1 MSIEEVLA
9 VVGTVAPPLTA
20 IAGLGTA
27 WVKLGAARKDAKK
40 ASTTPGAGNTTQKLS
55 IGTLNGDNN
64 RVHNTHQQ
72 VGNGS
77 AAISGD
83 GNRTTIDNSQHTHNH
98 APSKDAQESDE
109 DTIKNIIYG
118 LIILVVAATASFA
131 SWPSINL
138 IGIICWVFCLALTG
152 LLIKK
157 YAQPGTETS
166 INALMYM
173 LYPGILLA
181 IAAWTWVTLNGSGMY
196 NLSTIRTTIDSH
208 MTSYQLSDFLTGFTN
223 AVKVTYGFNGYI
235 LLVLNLFASTVTVLL
250 LTRCYWR
257 ILNAACAR
265 YRGFEL
271 RFPLKKAAADIILA
285 AMGCVACQ
293 PALAEL
299 IVSQFNK

>member
-1 MSIEEVLA
+1 MEFINKLA
-9 VVGTVAPPLTA
+9 PIVIPLLTA
-20 IAGLGTA
+20 IAGLFTA
-27 WVKLGAARKDAKK
+27 WFKTRAARAEAKK
-40 ASTTPGAGNTTQKLS
+40 AEASANTGGITQKLS
-55 IGTLNGDNN
+55 VGTINSNGN

-98 APSKDAQESDE
+98 APSKKGQESTE
-109 DTIKNIIYG
+109 NTFG
-118 LIILVVAATASFA
+118 LGLGAFAVMVIATAAFCA
-131 SWPSINL
+131 SWPSINQ

-157 YAQPGTETS
+157 YAQSGTETS
-166 INALMYM
+166 TNTLMYM
-173 LYPGILLA
+173 LYPGVLLA

-196 NLSTIRTTIDSH
+196 NLSTIRTTIDSYMSSH
-208 MTSYQLSDFLTGFTN
+208 QQGGYIARFIEAVTATYGLGGFTLLMLN
-223 AVKVTYGFNGYI
+223 LLAAVFTV
-235 LLVLNLFASTVTVLL
+235 LVLV
-250 LTRCYWR
+250 RCYWR

-271 RFPLKKAAADIILA
+271 RFPLQEAGTSIILA

>member
-1 MSIEEVLA
+1 MEFINKLA
-9 VVGTVAPPLTA
+9 PIVIPLLTA
-20 IAGLGTA
+20 IAGLFTA
-27 WVKLGAARKDAKK
+27 WFKTRAARAEAKK
-40 ASTTPGAGNTTQKLS
+40 AEASANTGGITQKLS
-55 IGTLNGDNN
+55 VGTINGNGN

-98 APSKDAQESDE
+98 APSKKGQESTE
-109 DTIKNIIYG
+109 DPFGFGIVAVVSM
-118 LIILVVAATASFA
+118 VVAAAAFFA
-131 SWPSINL
+131 SWPSINQ

-152 LLIKK
+152 VLIKK
-157 YAQPGTETS
+157 YAQSGTETS
-166 INALMYM
+166 TNTLMYM

-196 NLSTIRTTIDSH
+196 NLSTIRATIDSYMSSH
-208 MTSYQLSDFLTGFTN
+208 QQGGYIARFIEAVTATYGLGGFTLLMLN
-223 AVKVTYGFNGYI
+223 LLAAVFTV
-235 LLVLNLFASTVTVLL
+235 LVLV
-250 LTRCYWR
+250 RCYWR

-271 RFPLKKAAADIILA
+271 RFPLQEAGTSIILA
-285 AMGCVACQ
+285 IMGCVACQ

-299 IVSQFNK
+299 IVSQFNR

>member
-1 MSIEEVLA
+1 MSVEEVLA
-9 VVGTVAPPLTA
+9 IVGTVAPPFTA

-40 ASTTPGAGNTTQKLS
+40 AATTPGAGNTTQKLS
-55 IGTLNGDNN
+55 VGTINGNGN

-98 APSKDAQESDE
+98 APSKKGQESTE
-109 DTIKNIIYG
+109 NAFG
-118 LIILVVAATASFA
+118 LGFGALAVTVIATAAFCA

-138 IGIICWVFCLALTG
+138 IGIICWVLCLALTG

-196 NLSTIRTTIDSH
+196 NLSTIRTAIDNHMNSH
-208 MTSYQLSDFLTGFTN
+208 QQGSYIARYIEAVN
-223 AVKVTYGFNGYI
+223 ATYGFGGFT
-235 LLVLNLFASTVTVLL
+235 LLMLNLLAAVLTVLL
-250 LTRCYWR
+250 LVRCYWH

-271 RFPLKKAAADIILA
+271 RFPLKEVAADIILA

-293 PALAEL
+293 PALAEHL
-299 IVSQFNK
+299 IAQINK

>member
-1 MSIEEVLA
+1 MDVL
-9 VVGTVAPPLTA
+9 VLIPLLTA
-20 IAGLGTA
+20 IAGLATA
-27 WVKLGAARKDAKK
+27 LFKTRAARAEAKK
-40 ASTTPGAGNTTQKLS
+40 AEAGTSTGGTTQKLS

-98 APSKDAQESDE
+98 APSKKEQESTE
-109 DTIKNIIYG
+109 NAFG
-118 LIILVVAATASFA
+118 LGFGALAVMVIATAAFCA

-138 IGIICWVFCLALTG
+138 IGIICWVLCLALTG

-157 YAQPGTETS
+157 YAQPGTETT
-166 INALMYM
+166 INTLMYM

-196 NLSTIRTTIDSH
+196 NLSTIRTAIDNHMNSH
-208 MTSYQLSDFLTGFTN
+208 QQGSYIARYIEAVN
-223 AVKVTYGFNGYI
+223 ATYGFGGFT
-235 LLVLNLFASTVTVLL
+235 LLMLNLLAAVLTVLL
-250 LTRCYWR
+250 LVRCYWH

-271 RFPLKKAAADIILA
+271 RFPLKEVAADIILA

>member
-1 MSIEEVLA
+1 MSIEEVLSII
-9 VVGTVAPPLTA
+9 GTVAPPLTA
-20 IAGLGTA
+20 IAGIVTA
-27 WVKLGAARKDAKK
+27 GVKLGAARKDAKK
-40 ASTTPGAGNTTQKLS
+40 AATTPGAGNTTQKLS
-55 IGTLNGDNN
+55 IGTINGNGN

-98 APSKDAQESDE
+98 APSKKGQESTNE
-109 DTIKNIIYG
+109 AFITAFVAVVG
-118 LIILVVAATASFA
+118 LVIATAAFCA

-138 IGIICWVFCLALTG
+138 IGIICWVLCLALTG

-157 YAQPGTETS
+157 YAQSGAETS

-181 IAAWTWVTLNGSGMY
+181 IAAWTWVTLNGSGTY

-223 AVKVTYGFNGYI
+223 AVNATYGRNGYI
-235 LLVLNLFASTVTVLL
+235 LLGLNLFASVVTVLL
-250 LTRCYWR
+250 LVRCYWS

-271 RFPLKKAAADIILA
+271 RFPLKEVAADIILA

-293 PALAEL
+293 PALAEHL
-299 IVSQFNK
+299 ITQLNK

>member
-1 MSIEEVLA
+1 MSFEEVLS
-9 VVGTVAPPLTA
+9 VIGTVAPPLTA
-20 IAGLGTA
+20 IAGTATA

-40 ASTTPGAGNTTQKLS
+40 AAAIPGAGNTTQKLS
-55 IGTLNGDNN
+55 IGTINGNGN

-98 APSKDAQESDE
+98 APSKKGQENDE
-109 DTIKNIIYG
+109 EALGIGFFAFFSMVI
-118 LIILVVAATASFA
+118 AAAAFCA
-131 SWPSINL
+131 SWPSINQ
-138 IGIICWVFCLALTG
+138 IGIICWVFCLILTG
-152 LLIKK
+152 VFIKK
-157 YAQPGTETS
+157 CAQSGAETS

-196 NLSTIRTTIDSH
+196 NLSTIRTTIDSYMSSH
-208 MTSYQLSDFLTGFTN
+208 QQGDYIARFIE
-223 AVKVTYGFNGYI
+223 AVTATYGFSGFTLLMLN
-235 LLVLNLFASTVTVLL
+235 LLAAVFTVLVLV
-250 LTRCYWR
+250 RCYWR

-271 RFPLKKAAADIILA
+271 RFPLQEAGVSIILA
-285 AMGCVACQ
+285 VMGCVACQ
-293 PALAEL
+293 PVLAEHL
-299 IVSQFNK
+299 ISQFNK

>member
-1 MSIEEVLA
+1 MEFINKLTPIVIPL
-9 VVGTVAPPLTA
+9 LTA
-20 IAGLGTA
+20 IAGLFTA
-27 WVKLGAARKDAKK
+27 WFKTRAARAEAKK
-40 ASTTPGAGNTTQKLS
+40 AEASANTGGITQKLS
-55 IGTLNGDNN
+55 VGTINGNGN

-98 APSKDAQESDE
+98 APSKKGQESTE
-109 DTIKNIIYG
+109 NTFG
-118 LIILVVAATASFA
+118 LGLGAFAVMVIATAAFCA
-131 SWPSINL
+131 SWPSINQ

-157 YAQPGTETS
+157 YAQSGTETS
-166 INALMYM
+166 TNTLMYM
-173 LYPGILLA
+173 LYPGVLLA

-196 NLSTIRTTIDSH
+196 NLSTIRTTIDSYMSSH
-208 MTSYQLSDFLTGFTN
+208 QQGGYIARFIEAVTATYGLGGFTLLMLN
-223 AVKVTYGFNGYI
+223 LLAAVFTV
-235 LLVLNLFASTVTVLL
+235 LVLV
-250 LTRCYWR
+250 RCYWR

-271 RFPLKKAAADIILA
+271 RFPLQEAGASIILA

>member
-1 MSIEEVLA
+1 MSIEEILSII
-9 VVGTVAPPLTA
+9 GTVAPPFTA
-20 IAGLGTA
+20 VVGLGTA

-40 ASTTPGAGNTTQKLS
+40 TAATPGAGNTTQNLN
-55 IGTLNGDNN
+55 IGTINGNGN

-77 AAISGD
+77 TAISGD

-98 APSKDAQESDE
+98 APSKKGQESNE
-109 DTIKNIIYG
+109 ETFSYAAFA
-118 LIILVVAATASFA
+118 LIMTLFAAAAFLV
-131 SWPSINL
+131 SWPNVNL
-138 IGIICWVFCLALTG
+138 TLIICWVFCLALTG

-181 IAAWTWVTLNGSGMY
+181 ITAWIWVTLNGSGKY
-196 NLSTIRTTIDSH
+196 NMSTIHAVITGYMSSH
-208 MTSYQLSDFLTGFTN
+208 QQGNFFARFIEAVN
-223 AVKVTYGFNGYI
+223 ATYGFSGFT
-235 LLVLNLFASTVTVLL
+235 LLVLNLLATMLMVQILA
-250 LTRCYWR
+250 RCYWR

-271 RFPLKKAAADIILA
+271 RFPLQEAGTSIILA

-293 PALAEL
+293 PALAEHL
-299 IVSQFNK
+299 IAQINK

>member
-1 MSIEEVLA
+1 MSFEEVLSIIGA
-9 VVGTVAPPLTA
+9 AAPPITA
-20 IAGLGTA
+20 IAGTATA

-40 ASTTPGAGNTTQKLS
+40 AAATPGAGNTTQKLS
-55 IGTLNGDNN
+55 VGTINGNGN

-98 APSKDAQESDE
+98 APSKKGQASNE
-109 DTIKNIIYG
+109 DTFGFG
-118 LIILVVAATASFA
+118 LVAVFIALFAAAAFLV
-131 SWPSINL
+131 SWPNVNL
-138 IGIICWVFCLALTG
+138 TLIICWVFCLAMAG

-157 YAQPGTETS
+157 YAQSGTETS

-181 IAAWTWVTLNGSGMY
+181 ITAWIWVSLNGSGKY
-196 NLSTIRTTIDSH
+196 NMSTIHTVITGYMSSH
-208 MTSYQLSDFLTGFTN
+208 QQGVFFARFIEAVNATYGFTGFT
-223 AVKVTYGFNGYI
+223 
-235 LLVLNLFASTVTVLL
+235 LLMLNLLATMLMVQILV
-250 LTRCYWR
+250 RCYWR

-271 RFPLKKAAADIILA
+271 HFPLQEAGVSIILA
-285 AMGCVACQ
+285 IMGCVACQ
-293 PALAEL
+293 PALAEHL
-299 IVSQFNK
+299 IAQINK

>member
-1 MSIEEVLA
+1 MEFINKLA
-9 VVGTVAPPLTA
+9 PIVIPLLTA
-20 IAGLGTA
+20 IAGLFTA
-27 WVKLGAARKDAKK
+27 WFKTRAARAEAKK
-40 ASTTPGAGNTTQKLS
+40 AEAGTNTGGTTQKLS
-55 IGTLNGDNN
+55 VGTINGNGN

-98 APSKDAQESDE
+98 APSKKGQESTE
-109 DTIKNIIYG
+109 NTFG
-118 LIILVVAATASFA
+118 LGLGAFAVMVIATAAFCA
-131 SWPSINL
+131 SWPSINQ

-157 YAQPGTETS
+157 YAQSGTETS
-166 INALMYM
+166 TNTLMYM
-173 LYPGILLA
+173 LYPGVLLA

-196 NLSTIRTTIDSH
+196 NLSTIRTTIDSYMSSH
-208 MTSYQLSDFLTGFTN
+208 QQGGYIARFIEAVTATYGLGGFTLLMLN
-223 AVKVTYGFNGYI
+223 LLAAVFTV
-235 LLVLNLFASTVTVLL
+235 LVLV
-250 LTRCYWR
+250 RCYWR

-271 RFPLKKAAADIILA
+271 RFPLQEAGTSIILA

>member
-1 MSIEEVLA
+1 MEFI
-9 VVGTVAPPLTA
+9 TKYAPIIIPLLTA
-20 IAGLGTA
+20 IAGLFTA
-27 WVKLGAARKDAKK
+27 WFKTRAARAEAKK
-40 ASTTPGAGNTTQKLS
+40 AEASANTGGITQKLS
-55 IGTLNGDNN
+55 VGTINGNGN

-98 APSKDAQESDE
+98 APSKKGQESTE
-109 DTIKNIIYG
+109 NTFG
-118 LIILVVAATASFA
+118 LGLGAFAVMVIATAAFCA
-131 SWPSINL
+131 SWPSINQ

-157 YAQPGTETS
+157 YAQSGTETS
-166 INALMYM
+166 TNTLMYM
-173 LYPGILLA
+173 LYPGVLLA

-196 NLSTIRTTIDSH
+196 NLSTIRTTIDSYMSSH
-208 MTSYQLSDFLTGFTN
+208 QQGGYIARFIEAVTATYGLGGFTLLMLN
-223 AVKVTYGFNGYI
+223 LLAAVFTV
-235 LLVLNLFASTVTVLL
+235 LVLV
-250 LTRCYWR
+250 RCYWR

-271 RFPLKKAAADIILA
+271 RFPLQEAGTSIILA

>member
-1 MSIEEVLA
+1 MEFINKLTPIVIPL
-9 VVGTVAPPLTA
+9 LTA
-20 IAGLGTA
+20 IAGLFTA
-27 WVKLGAARKDAKK
+27 WFKTRAARAEAKK
-40 ASTTPGAGNTTQKLS
+40 AEASANTGGTTQKLS
-55 IGTLNGDNN
+55 VGTINGNGN

-98 APSKDAQESDE
+98 APSKKGQESTE
-109 DTIKNIIYG
+109 NTFG
-118 LIILVVAATASFA
+118 LGLGAFAVMVIATAAFCA
-131 SWPSINL
+131 SWPSINQ

-157 YAQPGTETS
+157 YAQSGTETS
-166 INALMYM
+166 TNTLMYM
-173 LYPGILLA
+173 LYPGVLLA

-196 NLSTIRTTIDSH
+196 NLSTIRTTIDSYMSSH
-208 MTSYQLSDFLTGFTN
+208 QQGGYIARFIEAVTATYGLGGFTLLMLN
-223 AVKVTYGFNGYI
+223 LLAAVFTV
-235 LLVLNLFASTVTVLL
+235 LVLV
-250 LTRCYWR
+250 RCYWR

-271 RFPLKKAAADIILA
+271 RFPLQEAGTSIILA

>member
-9 VVGTVAPPLTA
+9 VIGTVAPPITA
-20 IAGLGTA
+20 IAGIVTA
-27 WVKLGAARKDAKK
+27 GVKLSAARKDAKK
-40 ASTTPGAGNTTQKLS
+40 AATTPGAGNTNQKLS
-55 IGTLNGDNN
+55 IGTINGNNN

-98 APSKDAQESDE
+98 APSKKGQESDE
-109 DTIKNIIYG
+109 EGFVSACVAVFG
-118 LIILVVAATASFA
+118 LVIAAAAFCA

-138 IGIICWVFCLALTG
+138 IGIICWVLCLALTG
-152 LLIKK
+152 VLIKK
-157 YAQPGTETS
+157 YAQPGAETS

-208 MTSYQLSDFLTGFTN
+208 MTSYQLSDFLAGFTN
-223 AVKVTYGFNGYI
+223 AVNATYGRNGYI
-235 LLVLNLFASTVTVLL
+235 LLGLNLFASAVTVLL
-250 LTRCYWR
+250 LVRCYWR

-265 YRGFEL
+265 YRSFEL
-271 RFPLKKAAADIILA
+271 RFPLKEAAADIILA
-285 AMGCVACQ
+285 AMGCMACQ
-293 PALAEL
+293 PALAEHL
-299 IVSQFNK
+299 IAQINK

>member
-1 MSIEEVLA
+1 MSFEEVLSIIGA
-9 VVGTVAPPLTA
+9 AAPPITA
-20 IAGLGTA
+20 IAGIVTA
-27 WVKLGAARKDAKK
+27 GVKLGAARKDAKK
-40 ASTTPGAGNTTQKLS
+40 AATTPGAGNTTQKLS
-55 IGTLNGDNN
+55 IGTINGNGN
-64 RVHNTHQQ
+64 RVQNTHQQ

-98 APSKDAQESDE
+98 APSKKGQESTE
-109 DTIKNIIYG
+109 NAFG
-118 LIILVVAATASFA
+118 LGFGALAVMVIATAAFCA

-138 IGIICWVFCLALTG
+138 IGIICWVLCLALTG

-157 YAQPGTETS
+157 YAQPGSDAS

-196 NLSTIRTTIDSH
+196 NLSTIRTTIDNHMNSH
-208 MTSYQLSDFLTGFTN
+208 QQGSYIARYVEAVN
-223 AVKVTYGFNGYI
+223 ATYGFGGFT
-235 LLVLNLFASTVTVLL
+235 LLMLNLLAAVLTVLL
-250 LTRCYWR
+250 LVRCFWC

-271 RFPLKKAAADIILA
+271 RFPLKEAAADIILA
-285 AMGCVACQ
+285 VMGCVACQ

>member
-1 MSIEEVLA
+1 MSVEEVLA
-9 VVGTVAPPLTA
+9 IVGTVAPPFTA

-40 ASTTPGAGNTTQKLS
+40 AATTPGAGNTTQKLS
-55 IGTLNGDNN
+55 IGTINGNGN

-98 APSKDAQESDE
+98 APSKKGQESTE
-109 DTIKNIIYG
+109 NAFG
-118 LIILVVAATASFA
+118 LGFGALAVTVIATAAFCA

-138 IGIICWVFCLALTG
+138 IGIICWVLCLALTG

-196 NLSTIRTTIDSH
+196 NLSTIRTAIDNHMNSH
-208 MTSYQLSDFLTGFTN
+208 QQGSYIARYIEAVN
-223 AVKVTYGFNGYI
+223 ATYGFGGFT
-235 LLVLNLFASTVTVLL
+235 LLMLNLLAAVLTVLL
-250 LTRCYWR
+250 LVRCYWH

-271 RFPLKKAAADIILA
+271 RFPLKEVAADIILA

-293 PALAEL
+293 PALAEHL
-299 IVSQFNK
+299 IAQINK

>member
-1 MSIEEVLA
+1 MEFINKLTPIVIPL
-9 VVGTVAPPLTA
+9 LTA
-20 IAGLGTA
+20 IAGLFTA
-27 WVKLGAARKDAKK
+27 WFKTRAARAEAKK
-40 ASTTPGAGNTTQKLS
+40 AEASANTGGITQKLS
-55 IGTLNGDNN
+55 VGTINGNGN

-98 APSKDAQESDE
+98 APSKKGQESTE
-109 DTIKNIIYG
+109 NTFG
-118 LIILVVAATASFA
+118 LGLGAFAVMVIATAAFCA
-131 SWPSINL
+131 SWPSINQ

-157 YAQPGTETS
+157 YAQSGTETS
-166 INALMYM
+166 TNTLMYM
-173 LYPGILLA
+173 LYPGVLLA

-196 NLSTIRTTIDSH
+196 NLSTIRTTIDSYMSSH
-208 MTSYQLSDFLTGFTN
+208 QQGGYIARFIEAVTATYGLGGFTLLMLN
-223 AVKVTYGFNGYI
+223 LLAAVFTV
-235 LLVLNLFASTVTVLL
+235 LVLV
-250 LTRCYWR
+250 RCYWR

-271 RFPLKKAAADIILA
+271 RFPLQEAGTSIILA

>member
-1 MSIEEVLA
+1 MEFINKLA
-9 VVGTVAPPLTA
+9 PIVIPLLTA
-20 IAGLGTA
+20 IAGLFTA
-27 WVKLGAARKDAKK
+27 WFKTRAARAEAKK
-40 ASTTPGAGNTTQKLS
+40 AEASANTGGITQKLS
-55 IGTLNGDNN
+55 VGTINGNGN

-98 APSKDAQESDE
+98 APSKKGQESTE
-109 DTIKNIIYG
+109 NTFG
-118 LIILVVAATASFA
+118 LGLGAFAVMVIATAAFCA
-131 SWPSINL
+131 SWPSINQ

-157 YAQPGTETS
+157 YAQSGTETS
-166 INALMYM
+166 TNTLMYM
-173 LYPGILLA
+173 LYPGVLLA

-196 NLSTIRTTIDSH
+196 NLSTIRTTIDSYMSSH
-208 MTSYQLSDFLTGFTN
+208 QQGGYIARFIEAVTATYGLGGFTLLMLN
-223 AVKVTYGFNGYI
+223 LLAAVFTV
-235 LLVLNLFASTVTVLL
+235 LVLV
-250 LTRCYWR
+250 RCYWR

-271 RFPLKKAAADIILA
+271 RFPLQEAGTSIILA